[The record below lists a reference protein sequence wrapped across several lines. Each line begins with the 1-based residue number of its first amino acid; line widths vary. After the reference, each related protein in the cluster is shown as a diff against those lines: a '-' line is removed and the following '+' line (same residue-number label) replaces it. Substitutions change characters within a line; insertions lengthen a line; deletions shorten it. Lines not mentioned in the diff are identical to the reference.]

1 MRYLSLMSLIF
12 FLSSCT
18 SLPQMFDTVEKI
30 ATDDAI
36 TVKVDK
42 DAFQKDTDVKV
53 HVEVTNKE
61 PQVKEASK

>member
-18 SLPQMFDTVEKI
+18 ALPQMFDSVEKI

-61 PQVKEASK
+61 PPVKEASK

>member
-1 MRYLSLMSLIF
+1 MRYILPLSLIF
-12 FLSSCT
+12 LLTSCAA
-18 SLPQMFDTVEKI
+18 LPQLFNSVEKI

-53 HVEVTNKE
+53 NVEVTNKE
-61 PQVKEASK
+61 VPK